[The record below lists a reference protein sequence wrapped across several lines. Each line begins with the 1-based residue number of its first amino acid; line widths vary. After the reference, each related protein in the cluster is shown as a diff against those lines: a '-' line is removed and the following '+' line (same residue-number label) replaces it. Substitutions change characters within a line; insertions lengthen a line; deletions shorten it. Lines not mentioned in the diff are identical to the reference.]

1 MKLSKNVLYILES
14 PIIFFQVSQKSKSNL
29 LSHRTFVQGVMKP
42 NFVGKYNTIFLGKGG
57 WPWNFPKISSHIK
70 VLYKLVFGSVKSLN
84 RIFSVIEYQCSKMK
98 NLDKKHKTLVKQDKT
113 FPKVSLHI
121 RVSFKFL
128 LKVTQKLKLNILS
141 DWIFSQD

>member
-29 LSHRTFVQGVMKP
+29 LSHRTFVQGVMMP

-98 NLDKKHKTLVKQDKT
+98 NLDKKHKTLVKQDKN